1 MSEPASLVVQC
12 RIAPDDLGRCLA
24 AREPRASGW
33 PDWAGLDVTLAAHE
47 IADLDLRTGASTGDF
62 LRRMRASA
70 ERPADWLCAYDAP
83 DQTLTIGQTLF
94 SDNWLTIVAVLAV
107 LRRLG
112 NFIAPGQAPGM
123 ILVQDW
129 IFGQRGTLAAVT
141 LFPGGSAIL
150 APESL
155 DWDVD
160 GFTARIL
167 SPLRDAVVAARPGP
181 ARDDLD
187 LLIGRN

>member
-12 RIAPDDLGRCLA
+12 RIAPGDLGRCLA

-33 PDWAGLDVTLAAHE
+33 PDWAGLEVTLAGHE

-112 NFIAPGQAPGM
+112 NFIAPGQAPGTPISVRRTSNSTSPSSPASGCTVRSM
-123 ILVQDW
+123 NS
-129 IFGQRGTLAAVT
+129 
-141 LFPGGSAIL
+141 PSGG
-150 APESL
+150 
-155 DWDVD
+155 V
-160 GFTARIL
+160 
-167 SPLRDAVVAARPGP
+167 
-181 ARDDLD
+181 
-187 LLIGRN
+187 

>member
-1 MSEPASLVVQC
+1 MTKWNELKVKIQMLSKGEQLILLFICAFVV
-12 RIAPDDLGRCLA
+12 A
-24 AREPRASGW
+24 
-33 PDWAGLDVTLAAHE
+33 
-47 IADLDLRTGASTGDF
+47 
-62 LRRMRASA
+62 
-70 ERPADWLCAYDAP
+70 
-83 DQTLTIGQTLF
+83 
-94 SDNWLTIVAVLAV
+94 
-107 LRRLG
+107 
-112 NFIAPGQAPGM
+112 
-123 ILVQDW
+123 
-129 IFGQRGTLAAVT
+129 

>member
-1 MSEPASLVVQC
+1 MPVE
-12 RIAPDDLGRCLA
+12 DLIRYFNA
-24 AREPRASGW
+24 ADA
-33 PDWAGLDVTLAAHE
+33 AGESTLYVA
-47 IADLDLRTGASTGDF
+47 GD
-62 LRRMRASA
+62 R
-70 ERPADWLCAYDAP
+70 
-83 DQTLTIGQTLF
+83 
-94 SDNWLTIVAVLAV
+94 VAVLAV

-112 NFIAPGQAPGM
+112 NFIAPGQAPGI